1 MSNVLQLADDIPS
14 LTDLHCLCNTGSKN
28 KKQGSTCCC
37 CRSLQSGKMSKQ
49 QQMTMKDAGGKAYR
63 KVEVVYHLSQPASS
77 SSLSRLL
84 DHHPHMIQ
92 VQFPSDRSGPCL
104 RDVKNRLTSLRG
116 QGMPDAFSWSNK
128 RNYRGTFIWCDLCED
143 DFILPLRGSGEYIL
157 KASELFEGSGSSQD
171 ALNSS
176 DVSMAISKSLL
187 LINHDSNK
195 LTSGSSCAN
204 VNQQAMGYTLS
215 NFETTTPAEVW
226 TLEDSSNLSSSE
238 AFLPHVEATKSN
250 KVPKKMV
257 RAQSAEVST
266 VSDSIAYY
274 PLSSEGNALD
284 PQKVLDVAIQTTG
297 LPPGQPRTQAEINKG
312 TTGGVFLPHTAAM
325 TRDSPLKRR
334 AWKKEEAWRS
344 SPVYSGQNT
353 NQSAS
358 VSSRNENSGM
368 HVSGL
373 LHGVIPRFGLPEGD
387 YTIGLALKAPASLEG
402 YRARLCRNIDVVES
416 HTQLD
421 SVKKTRSEGKSNS
434 EKQDKETKL
443 ISVFMGRH
451 FQTAASSKKMGKES
465 KLDGGGPSGKKSG
478 LYLRLIGDEVFD
490 LGCKKVGVI
499 HQAVSHSKSSK
510 SVGEAATGRLK
521 SVSSSTTPPVSLASV
536 AASSILF
543 NPPEYVMDMSG
554 TDNPQRQAQVTP
566 EDIKTAMFSNDSS
579 TPELKKTKA
588 ASSASVNPLP
598 PKMHNGSKQGMKS
611 SSTLESQETLST
623 VSGRSI
629 TNEMQLWPKDQ
640 ARPRDFKSMDERP
653 LTPGLTSIDWE
664 TMLQAAVS
672 QSQPPPDLVLHECLQ
687 CGRTFKL
694 DSLTV
699 HMRGCHAPTKAA
711 SKPTVTLLRRVPA

>member
-49 QQMTMKDAGGKAYR
+49 QQMTMKDTGGKAYR

-187 LINHDSNK
+187 LINHDANK

-257 RAQSAEVST
+257 RAQSTEVST
-266 VSDSIAYY
+266 ASDSIAYY

-297 LPPGQPRTQAEINKG
+297 LPPGHPRTRAEINKG

-334 AWKKEEAWRS
+334 ACKKEEAWRS
-344 SPVYSGQNT
+344 SPVYSGQNPT
-353 NQSAS
+353 QSAS

-443 ISVFMGRH
+443 ISVFLGRH
-451 FQTAASSKKMGKES
+451 FQTAASSKKMVKES
-465 KLDGGGPSGKKSG
+465 KLDGVGPSGKKSG

-521 SVSSSTTPPVSLASV
+521 SVSSSTTHPVSLASV

-543 NPPEYVMDMSG
+543 NPPEYVMDMSA

-623 VSGRSI
+623 ASGRSI

-711 SKPTVTLLRRVPA
+711 TKPTVTLLRRVPA

>member
-1 MSNVLQLADDIPS
+1 
-14 LTDLHCLCNTGSKN
+14 
-28 KKQGSTCCC
+28 
-37 CRSLQSGKMSKQ
+37 
-49 QQMTMKDAGGKAYR
+49 
-63 KVEVVYHLSQPASS
+63 
-77 SSLSRLL
+77 
-84 DHHPHMIQ
+84 
-92 VQFPSDRSGPCL
+92 
-104 RDVKNRLTSLRG
+104 
-116 QGMPDAFSWSNK
+116 
-128 RNYRGTFIWCDLCED
+128 
-143 DFILPLRGSGEYIL
+143 
-157 KASELFEGSGSSQD
+157 
-171 ALNSS
+171 
-176 DVSMAISKSLL
+176 
-187 LINHDSNK
+187 
-195 LTSGSSCAN
+195 
-204 VNQQAMGYTLS
+204 MGYTLS

-257 RAQSAEVST
+257 RPQSTEVST
-266 VSDSIAYY
+266 ASDSIAYY

-297 LPPGQPRTQAEINKG
+297 LPPGHPRTRAEINKG
-312 TTGGVFLPHTAAM
+312 TTTGGVFLPHTAAM

-334 AWKKEEAWRS
+334 ACKKEEAWRS
-344 SPVYSGQNT
+344 SPAYSGQNT
-353 NQSAS
+353 TQSAS

-443 ISVFMGRH
+443 ISVFLGRH
-451 FQTAASSKKMGKES
+451 FQTAASSKKMVKES

-543 NPPEYVMDMSG
+543 NPPEYVMDMSA

-566 EDIKTAMFSNDSS
+566 EDIKTAMF
-579 TPELKKTKA
+579 
-588 ASSASVNPLP
+588 
-598 PKMHNGSKQGMKS
+598 
-611 SSTLESQETLST
+611 
-623 VSGRSI
+623 R
-629 TNEMQLWPKDQ
+629 
-640 ARPRDFKSMDERP
+640 
-653 LTPGLTSIDWE
+653 
-664 TMLQAAVS
+664 
-672 QSQPPPDLVLHECLQ
+672 
-687 CGRTFKL
+687 
-694 DSLTV
+694 
-699 HMRGCHAPTKAA
+699 
-711 SKPTVTLLRRVPA
+711 

>member
-1 MSNVLQLADDIPS
+1 
-14 LTDLHCLCNTGSKN
+14 
-28 KKQGSTCCC
+28 
-37 CRSLQSGKMSKQ
+37 MSKQ

-157 KASELFEGSGSSQD
+157 KASELFEGSGSSQALNIDQHQGNHLASKSMSVIESQVADFRTKPSKQSVDLD

-187 LINHDSNK
+187 LINHDTNK

-238 AFLPHVEATKSN
+238 TFLPHVEATKSN

-257 RAQSAEVST
+257 RAQSTEVST
-266 VSDSIAYY
+266 ASDSIAYY

-297 LPPGQPRTQAEINKG
+297 LPPGHPRTRAEINKG

-334 AWKKEEAWRS
+334 ACKKEEASRS

-353 NQSAS
+353 TQSAS

-434 EKQDKETKL
+434 ENQDKETKL
-443 ISVFMGRH
+443 ISVFLGRH
-451 FQTAASSKKMGKES
+451 FQTAASSKKMVKES

-543 NPPEYVMDMSG
+543 NPPEYVMDMSA

-566 EDIKTAMFSNDSS
+566 EDIKTAMFSDYNLSSNDSS

-598 PKMHNGSKQGMKS
+598 TKMHNGSKQGMKS

-711 SKPTVTLLRRVPA
+711 TKPTVTLLRRVPA

>member
-1 MSNVLQLADDIPS
+1 MHDAIDHCCLQNLALMFYHLCAFAALNIDQHQGNHLASKSIS
-14 LTDLHCLCNTGSKN
+14 LIESQVADVRTKP
-28 KKQGSTCCC
+28 
-37 CRSLQSGKMSKQ
+37 SKQ
-49 QQMTMKDAGGKAYR
+49 S
-63 KVEVVYHLSQPASS
+63 V
-77 SSLSRLL
+77 
-84 DHHPHMIQ
+84 
-92 VQFPSDRSGPCL
+92 
-104 RDVKNRLTSLRG
+104 
-116 QGMPDAFSWSNK
+116 
-128 RNYRGTFIWCDLCED
+128 DL
-143 DFILPLRGSGEYIL
+143 
-157 KASELFEGSGSSQD
+157 D

-187 LINHDSNK
+187 LINHDTNK

-238 AFLPHVEATKSN
+238 TFLPHVEATKSN

-257 RAQSAEVST
+257 RAQSTEVST
-266 VSDSIAYY
+266 ASDSIAYY

-297 LPPGQPRTQAEINKG
+297 LPPGHPRTRAEINKG

-334 AWKKEEAWRS
+334 ACKKEEASRS

-353 NQSAS
+353 TQSAS

-434 EKQDKETKL
+434 ENQDKETKL
-443 ISVFMGRH
+443 ISVFLGRH
-451 FQTAASSKKMGKES
+451 FQTAASSKKMVKES

-543 NPPEYVMDMSG
+543 NPPEYVMDMSA

-566 EDIKTAMFSNDSS
+566 EDIKTAMF
-579 TPELKKTKA
+579 
-588 ASSASVNPLP
+588 
-598 PKMHNGSKQGMKS
+598 
-611 SSTLESQETLST
+611 
-623 VSGRSI
+623 R
-629 TNEMQLWPKDQ
+629 
-640 ARPRDFKSMDERP
+640 
-653 LTPGLTSIDWE
+653 
-664 TMLQAAVS
+664 
-672 QSQPPPDLVLHECLQ
+672 
-687 CGRTFKL
+687 
-694 DSLTV
+694 
-699 HMRGCHAPTKAA
+699 
-711 SKPTVTLLRRVPA
+711 